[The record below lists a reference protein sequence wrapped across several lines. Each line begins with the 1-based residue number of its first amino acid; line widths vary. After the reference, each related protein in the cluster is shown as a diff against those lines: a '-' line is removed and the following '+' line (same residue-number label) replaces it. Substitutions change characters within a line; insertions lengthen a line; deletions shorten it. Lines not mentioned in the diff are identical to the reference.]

1 MMNAATRFAC
11 LAGAAFVLAFTVV
24 ILGAY
29 TRLSDA
35 GLGCP
40 DWPGCYG
47 RISVPEQDREIDHA
61 NALYPDRPLHRGKAW
76 REMAH
81 RYAAGTLGLV
91 ILALAVVAWHR
102 RRDPGQPV
110 IIPMLLL
117 GLVVFQALLGM
128 WTVTWLLK
136 PIVVTTHLLGGLA
149 ILALLFWLVAGALL
163 PGTGS
168 AARGL
173 LPWIAAGLLVLIL
186 QIFLGGWTSA
196 NYAAVIC
203 PEFPA
208 CRGGEFWPNPD
219 FREAF
224 IFWRGLG
231 IDYEG
236 GVLGVE
242 ARTAVH
248 LAHRVGALTTVLL
261 LGAVAARAWAE
272 RATPVRAIAA
282 CMLALLCTQAGLGIA
297 NVLMVR
303 PLPVA
308 VAHNAGAALL
318 LLALIALL
326 RAAKGGR
333 QES

>member
-1 MMNAATRFAC
+1 MQRASVFQLLSGVA
-11 LAGAAFVLAFTVV
+11 LALGFLVV

-47 RISVPEQDREIDHA
+47 RISVPEAAQEIDRA
-61 NALYPDRPLHRGKAW
+61 NTLYPDRPLHPGKAR
-76 REMAH
+76 REMVH
-81 RYAAGTLGLV
+81 RYVAGALGLAV
-91 ILALAVVAWHR
+91 LALAWLAWAR
-102 RRDPGQPV
+102 RRATVQPV
-110 IIPMLLL
+110 TVPVFLLA
-117 GLVVFQALLGM
+117 LVVFQAALGM

-136 PIVVTTHLLGGLA
+136 PIVVTAHLLGGMA
-149 ILALLFWLVAGALL
+149 ILALLFWLVLEQFPPWQTSDHRSLWPWAV
-163 PGTGS
+163 
-168 AARGL
+168 AA
-173 LPWIAAGLLVLIL
+173 ILVLAA

-196 NYAAVIC
+196 NYAALIC

-208 CRGGEFWPNPD
+208 CRDGNWWPAPD
-219 FREAF
+219 FAEGF
-224 IFWRGLG
+224 VFWRGLG

-248 LAHRVGALTTVLL
+248 LAHRVGAIVTAVVL
-261 LGAVAARAWAE
+261 AIVAARALREPAVQL
-272 RATPVRAIAA
+272 RVTGYV
-282 CMLALLCTQAGLGIA
+282 MLALLLAQIGLGIA
-297 NVLMVR
+297 SVLMVR

-318 LLALIALL
+318 LLSAIALL
-326 RAAKGGR
+326 HGAPRR
-333 QES
+333 HQQT

>member
-1 MMNAATRFAC
+1 MRPSVL
-11 LAGAAFVLAFTVV
+11 LAPITGAAFALAILVV

-47 RISVPEQDREIDHA
+47 RITVPDRTHEIDEA
-61 NALYPDRPLHRGKAW
+61 NSLYPDRPVHHGKAW

-81 RYAAGTLGLV
+81 RYSAGALGLLV
-91 ILALAVVAWHR
+91 LALASVAWFGR
-102 RRDPGQPV
+102 RNAGTPV
-110 IIPMLLL
+110 HLPLLL
-117 GLVVFQALLGM
+117 VGLVLFQALLGM

-136 PIVVTTHLLGGLA
+136 PIVVTAHLLGGMA
-149 ILALLFWLVAGALL
+149 ILGLLFWLLADHSLPHSTGA
-163 PGTGS
+163 
-168 AARGL
+168 AEL
-173 LPWIAAGLLVLIL
+173 LPWVTAGLVALSA

-208 CRGGEFWPNPD
+208 CRGGEFWPDPD
-219 FREAF
+219 FAEAF
-224 IFWRGLG
+224 VFWRGLG

-236 GVLGVE
+236 GVLNVE

-248 LAHRVGALTTVLL
+248 LAHRVGAVIVAVILGGVGVRALVEPSARIRVIGAALLVLL
-261 LGAVAARAWAE
+261 CAQ
-272 RATPVRAIAA
+272 IA
-282 CMLALLCTQAGLGIA
+282 LGIA
-297 NVLMVR
+297 NVMMVR

-318 LLALIALL
+318 LVCLIALL
-326 RAAKGGR
+326 HSAHIRER
-333 QES
+333 DT